1 MGGGNL
7 ILQQRMVKLLADL
20 LGQDALILVLVI
32 VVIFGASRLPKMAR
46 SIGQAKGEFEK
57 GLKESNL
64 QKEASSE
71 PKDQPQA

>member
-1 MGGGNL
+1 
-7 ILQQRMVKLLADL
+7 MVKLLADL

-64 QKEASSE
+64 QKEASNE